1 MVRSERQKGAH
12 LMDDLLA
19 EFIAETREMLEAS
32 GGELVAWEADPTDR
46 ARLDSIFRFVH
57 TVKGNCGF
65 FDFPRLAALSHAA
78 EDALAD
84 CRAGRREPDSEL
96 VTAVLAII
104 DRIAQMV
111 DAIEAGED
119 LDAFGPEGGD
129 AFLIARLDTSG
140 EAAAET
146 RADEALAGGEDGSD
160 TPLEA
165 AAAMLAAA
173 SEDQA
178 APARRSDSTPA
189 GQRTIRLPVELLD
202 RVMSGVS
209 DMVLAR
215 NDLAHRLRQAGNQ
228 PTIDG
233 PFERLTTILSDV
245 RDAITRMR
253 MQRIETLL
261 GVLPR
266 LVRDLSAELGKQVM
280 VDCDGGEVELD
291 REMIETIRD
300 PLTHIIRNAI
310 DHGIETPSARLGN
323 GKREIGL
330 IAIAA
335 RQSGNTISIAISDDG
350 RGLDEERIAAK
361 AIATGLITASE
372 RAAMSRDRVLNL
384 IFEPGFSTAE
394 TVSNVSGRGV
404 GLDVVR
410 QNLEKVG
417 GSIKVASE
425 PGHGTVFTLQI
436 PLTLSIIAGLTVEV
450 AGHRFAIPQSY
461 VEEIV
466 QASASVLDLT
476 RMGETALVTFRGNR
490 VPCLML
496 GEVLGL
502 EGADTT
508 ASEPTLVML
517 RLASGDLFA
526 LAVEGI
532 HNHGDLVVKPLAP
545 AVMRSGLY
553 AGSTLLDD
561 GQPVLLLDVT
571 NIATQHHLLANTRA
585 RVLGPFETETV
596 AVAAAVPRAMLF
608 TDFAGRRCAVRL
620 ELVQRIETAP
630 VSAIDRSAALP
641 RVVIDGMILPL
652 IGLPEGPLASQRVRL
667 LRLSDGACELL
678 HAVREVEDAVELTAA
693 LTPVPEDPQ
702 AEAMTLIGGQPVTLI
717 DAHELF
723 ARYGEPPVS
732 AGRPS
737 CVLPQDEWARTIL
750 APLVTAAGYQI
761 VPEEAAGSGAVTIM
775 FDDVWEVAEA
785 LGRVVDGPVIRLRD
799 QPEAPAN
806 CQTIYRYDRD
816 GLLAALAAASRDLS
830 TGGRRSGGKA

>member
-1 MVRSERQKGAH
+1 
-12 LMDDLLA
+12 MDDLLA
-19 EFIAETREMLEAS
+19 DFIAETREMLEAS
-32 GGELVAWEADPTDR
+32 SGEIVAWEADPTDR
-46 ARLDSIFRFVH
+46 ARLDTIFRFVH

-84 CRAGRREPDSEL
+84 CRSARREADQHL

-104 DRIAQMV
+104 DRIGQMI
-111 DAIEAGED
+111 DHIEAGD
-119 LDAFGPEGGD
+119 DFPEGGD
-129 AFLIARLDTSG
+129 EALIAGLNVSHETPNVTGLEGVKTGLEGVWTGSG
-140 EAAAET
+140 
-146 RADEALAGGEDGSD
+146 
-160 TPLEA
+160 TPLHA
-165 AAAMLAAA
+165 PARTQLGAGDDA
-173 SEDQA
+173 QQ
-178 APARRSDSTPA
+178 PARRSETAGMAAA

-215 NDLAHRLRQAGNQ
+215 NDLAHRLRQAGTQ

-253 MQRIETLL
+253 MQRIETLMSA
-261 GVLPR
+261 LPR

-280 VDCDGGEVELD
+280 IDCDGGDVELD

-310 DHGIETPSARLGN
+310 DHGIEAPSARLAS
-323 GKREIGL
+323 GKREIGM

-335 RQSGNTISIAISDDG
+335 RQSGNTISIVISDDG

-361 AIATGLITASE
+361 AVTTGLITAGE
-372 RAAMSRDRVLNL
+372 RAGMARDKILNL

-394 TVSNVSGRGV
+394 TVSTVSGRGV

-417 GSIKVASE
+417 GSIKVASL
-425 PGHGTVFTLQI
+425 PGEGTTFSLQI
-436 PLTLSIIAGLTVEV
+436 PLTLSIIAGLTVV
-450 AGHRFAIPQSY
+450 VGGQRFAIPQSY

-466 QASASVLDLT
+466 QASRSALDLT
-476 RMGETALVTFRGNR
+476 WIGHTALITFRGNR

-496 GEVLGL
+496 GDVLGL
-502 EGADTT
+502 
-508 ASEPTLVML
+508 ASDEAAAAEPTLVML

-532 HNHGDLVVKPLAP
+532 HTHGDLVVKPLAP
-545 AVMRSGLY
+545 AVMKSGLY

-561 GQPVLLLDVT
+561 GQPVLLLDIA
-571 NIATQHHLLANTRA
+571 NIAAQHALVSETRA
-585 RVLGPFETETV
+585 RVLGPTDNDD
-596 AVAAAVPRAMLF
+596 AAAAATARAMLF
-608 TDFAGRRCAVRL
+608 TDFAGRRAAMRL

-630 VSAIDRSAALP
+630 VSAIERTGSGAAGRA

-652 IGLPEGPLASQRVRL
+652 IGLPDTPLTAPRVRL

-678 HAVREVEDAVELTAA
+678 YAVREVEDAVELTEP
-693 LTPVPEDPQ
+693 LSPVPEDPL
-702 AEAMTLIGGQPVTLI
+702 AEAITLIAGQPVTLI
-717 DAHELF
+717 DAHALF
-723 ARYGEPPVS
+723 ARHGEAPQTAS
-732 AGRPS
+732 RQR
-737 CVLPQDEWARTIL
+737 CILPEDEWARTIL
-750 APLVTAAGYQI
+750 APLLSGAGYDILPPGSTDREAIGI
-761 VPEEAAGSGAVTIM
+761 V
-775 FDDVWEVAEA
+775 FDDMVEVAEVLGHA
-785 LGRVVDGPVIRLRD
+785 LPTRIVRLRD
-799 QPEAPAN
+799 QPEAPAGSG
-806 CQTIYRYDRD
+806 TIYRYDRE
-816 GLLAALAAASRDLS
+816 GLLAAIAALAASR
-830 TGGRRSGGKA
+830 TGEAA

>member
-1 MVRSERQKGAH
+1 
-12 LMDDLLA
+12 MDDLLA
-19 EFIAETREMLEAS
+19 DFIAETREMLEAS

-46 ARLDSIFRFVH
+46 ARLDTIFRFVH

-65 FDFPRLAALSHAA
+65 FDFPRLASLSHAA

-84 CRAGRREPDSEL
+84 CRAGRRDPDQQL

-104 DRIAQMV
+104 DRIAAMI
-111 DAIEAGED
+111 DAIEANEPID
-119 LDAFGPEGGD
+119 EGD
-129 AFLIARLDTSG
+129 DESLIAMLDVSHETPQTGGLEGACEGSNPPLHAP
-140 EAAAET
+140 AAALLGSNDEPNAPQR
-146 RADEALAGGEDGSD
+146 RAD
-160 TPLEA
+160 PA
-165 AAAMLAAA
+165 AA
-173 SEDQA
+173 
-178 APARRSDSTPA
+178 
-189 GQRTIRLPVELLD
+189 QRTIRLPVELLD

-233 PFERLTTILSDV
+233 PFERLTTILTDV

-253 MQRIETLL
+253 MQRIETLF
-261 GVLPR
+261 GALPR
-266 LVRDLSAELGKQVM
+266 LVRDLSTELGKQVM
-280 VDCDGGEVELD
+280 IDLDGGDVELD

-310 DHGIETPSARLGN
+310 DHGIEGPSARLAAS
-323 GKREIGL
+323 KREIGL
-330 IAIAA
+330 LAIAA
-335 RQSGNTISIAISDDG
+335 RQSGNTISILISDDG
-350 RGLDEERIAAK
+350 RGLAEERIAAK
-361 AIATGLITASE
+361 AVATGLITAAE
-372 RAAMSRDRVLNL
+372 RAAMSRERILNL

-417 GSIKVASE
+417 GSIRVTST
-425 PGHGTVFTLQI
+425 PGKGTAFTLHI

-466 QASASVLDLT
+466 QASSQALDFT

-502 EGADTT
+502 PACPV
-508 ASEPTLVML
+508 AAKEPTLVML

-532 HNHGDLVVKPLAP
+532 HGHGDLVVKPLAP
-545 AVMRSGLY
+545 AVMKSGLY

-561 GQPVLLLDVT
+561 GQPVLLLDVA
-571 NIATQHHLLANTRA
+571 NIAAGADLVSDTRT
-585 RVLGPFETETV
+585 RVLGTLGDSAAEV
-596 AVAAAVPRAMLF
+596 AKQADRAMLF
-608 TDFAGRRCAVRL
+608 TDFAGRRSAVRL

-630 VSAIDRSAALP
+630 ITAIDRSAARP
-641 RVVIDGMILPL
+641 RVVIDGLILPL
-652 IGLPEGPLASQRVRL
+652 VGLPDTPLTQNRVRL

-678 HAVREVEDAVELTAA
+678 FAVREVEDAVELTEDLHA
-693 LTPVPEDPQ
+693 VPEDPL
-702 AEAMTLIGGQPVTLI
+702 AEAITLIAGQPVTLV

-723 ARYGEPPVS
+723 ARHGEPPL
-732 AGRPS
+732 AADRPR
-737 CVLPQDEWARTIL
+737 CTLPESEWARTIL
-750 APLVTAAGYQI
+750 APLVTAAGYDI
-761 VPEEAAGSGAVTIM
+761 VPASEAGTETLGIL
-775 FDDVWEVAEA
+775 FDDVYEVAEA
-785 LGRVVDGPVIRLRD
+785 LGRPLPQQVIRLRD
-799 QPEAPAN
+799 QPDAPTG
-806 CQTIYRYDRD
+806 CETIYRYDRES
-816 GLLAALAAASRDLS
+816 LLAALAAASRAALQAK
-830 TGGRRSGGKA
+830 GVAA

>member
-1 MVRSERQKGAH
+1 
-12 LMDDLLA
+12 MDDLLA
-19 EFIAETREMLEAS
+19 DFIAETREMLEAS
-32 GGELVAWEADPTDR
+32 SGELVAWEADPADR
-46 ARLDSIFRFVH
+46 ARLDAIFRFVH

-84 CRAGRREPDSEL
+84 CRAGRRDADGPL

-104 DRIAQMV
+104 DRIAAMV

-119 LDAFGPEGGD
+119 FPEGGD
-129 AFLIARLDTSG
+129 EALIAGLDGAPEPSRPDSS
-140 EAAAET
+140 APLHAPAET
-146 RADEALAGGEDGSD
+146 L
-160 TPLEA
+160 
-165 AAAMLAAA
+165 LAAA
-173 SEDQA
+173 DDGA
-178 APARRSDSTPA
+178 APARRADSA
-189 GQRTIRLPVELLD
+189 AAQRTIRLPVELLD

-253 MQRIETLL
+253 MQRIETLF
-261 GVLPR
+261 GALPR
-266 LVRDLSAELGKQVM
+266 LIRDLSAELGKQVM
-280 VDCDGGEVELD
+280 VDLDGGDVELD

-300 PLTHIIRNAI
+300 PLTHILRNAI
-310 DHGIETPSARLGN
+310 DHGIEAPAARLAN

-335 RQSGNTISIAISDDG
+335 RQSGNTISIVIADDG

-361 AIATGLITASE
+361 AVATGLMAPAE
-372 RAAMSRDRVLNL
+372 RAQMSRDRVLNL

-410 QNLEKVG
+410 QNLERVG
-417 GSIKVASE
+417 GSIKVTSV
-425 PGHGTVFTLQI
+425 PGEGTTFSLQI
-436 PLTLSIIAGLTVEV
+436 PLTLSIIAGLTVET
-450 AGHRFAIPQSY
+450 GGQRFAIPQSY

-466 QASASVLDLT
+466 QASSSALDLSWL
-476 RMGETALVTFRGNR
+476 GESALVTFRGVR

-502 EGADTT
+502 PGSETE
-508 ASEPTLVML
+508 ASDPTLVML

-561 GQPVLLLDVT
+561 GTPVLLLDIA
-571 NIATQHHLLANTRA
+571 NIAAQAGLVSDTRT
-585 RVLGPFETETV
+585 RVL
-596 AVAAAVPRAMLF
+596 AAAHEDTAAAEATPRAMLF
-608 TDFAGRRCAVRL
+608 TDFSGRRAAVRL

-630 VSAIDRSAALP
+630 VSAIDRTHATA
-641 RVVIDGMILPL
+641 RVVLDGLILPL
-652 IGLPEGPLASQRVRL
+652 TGLPEGPLPARRVRL
-667 LRLSDGACELL
+667 LRLGDGTCDLL
-678 HAVREVEDAVELTAA
+678 YAVREVEDAVELSAP
-693 LTPVPEDPQ
+693 LRPVPEDPMI
-702 AEAMTLIGGQPVTLI
+702 EAVTLLGGAPVTLL
-717 DAHELF
+717 DAHALF
-723 ARYGEPPVS
+723 ARYGEAPI
-732 AGRPS
+732 AAERTR
-737 CVLPQDEWARTIL
+737 CILPDGEWARTIL
-750 APLVTAAGYQI
+750 APLIAAAGYDVLAESDSETAATGPDAIRI
-761 VPEEAAGSGAVTIM
+761 VFE
-775 FDDVWEVAEA
+775 DVYEVAEA
-785 LGRVVDGPVIRLRD
+785 LGRELPGTVIRLRD
-799 QPEAPAN
+799 QPDAPAG
-806 CQTIYRYDRD
+806 CATVYRYDRE
-816 GLLAALAAASRDLS
+816 GLLAALAAASRGARAVRGAHAS
-830 TGGRRSGGKA
+830 TGEAA

>member
-1 MVRSERQKGAH
+1 
-12 LMDDLLA
+12 MDDLLA
-19 EFIAETREMLEAS
+19 DFIAETREMLEAS
-32 GGELVAWEADPTDR
+32 GGELVAWEADPADR
-46 ARLDSIFRFVH
+46 ARLDAIFRFVH

-65 FDFPRLAALSHAA
+65 FDFPRLARLSHAA

-84 CRAGRREPDSEL
+84 CRAGRRDPDQQL

-104 DRIAQMV
+104 DRIAAMV

-119 LDAFGPEGGD
+119 FPEGGD
-129 AFLIARLDTSG
+129 EALIAALDVSRETAG
-140 EAAAET
+140 ETGLEGV
-146 RADEALAGGEDGSD
+146 EEGSD
-160 TPLEA
+160 TPLHAPA
-165 AAAMLAAA
+165 AALLGA
-173 SEDQA
+173 SEDHA
-178 APARRSDSTPA
+178 ADRAQARRADA
-189 GQRTIRLPVELLD
+189 AQRTIRLPVELLD

-253 MQRIETLL
+253 MQRIETLFAA
-261 GVLPR
+261 LPR
-266 LVRDLSAELGKQVM
+266 LIRDLSAELGKQVM
-280 VDCDGGEVELD
+280 VDLDGGDVELD

-310 DHGIETPSARLGN
+310 DHGIESPSARLAA

-335 RQSGNTISIAISDDG
+335 RQSGNTISIVISDDG
-350 RGLDEERIAAK
+350 RGLNEERIAAK
-361 AIATGLITASE
+361 AIATGLITEAE
-372 RAAMSRDRVLNL
+372 RAAMPRDKLLNL

-417 GSIKVASE
+417 GSIAVRSH
-425 PGHGTVFTLQI
+425 PGEATLFKLQI

-466 QASASVLDLT
+466 QASAQALDFT

-502 EGADTT
+502 AAADR
-508 ASEPTLVML
+508 APAEPTLVML

-532 HNHGDLVVKPLAP
+532 HGHGDLVVKPLAP
-545 AVMRSGLY
+545 PVMASGLY

-561 GQPVLLLDVT
+561 GQPVLLLDVA
-571 NIATQHHLLANTRA
+571 NIAAEHNLLSDARTR
-585 RVLGPFETETV
+585 VFHPQVESH
-596 AVAAAVPRAMLF
+596 AASAEAMPRAMLF
-608 TDFAGRRCAVRL
+608 TDFDGRRAAVRL

-630 VSAIDRSAALP
+630 ASAIDRSGP
-641 RVVIDGMILPL
+641 RPRAVIDGMILPL
-652 IGLPEGPLASQRVRL
+652 VGLPDTPLTGPRLRL

-678 HAVREVEDAVELTAA
+678 YAVREVEDAAELTEA
-693 LTPVPEDPQ
+693 LRPVPEDPL
-702 AEAMTLIGGQPVTLI
+702 AEAVTLVGGQPVTLI
-717 DAHELF
+717 DAHALF
-723 ARYGEPPVS
+723 TLHGEPPQ
-732 AGRPS
+732 AAQRPR
-737 CVLPQDEWARTIL
+737 CILPEGDWARTIL
-750 APLVTAAGYQI
+750 APLVTAAGYDI
-761 VPEEAAGSGAVTIM
+761 VPPAEADATAVGIV
-775 FDDVWEVAEA
+775 FEEVAEVAGA
-785 LGRVVDGPVIRLRD
+785 LGRTLPERLIRLRERPD
-799 QPEAPAN
+799 APAGSN
-806 CQTIYRYDRD
+806 SIYRYDRE
-816 GLLAALAAASRDLS
+816 GLMAALAAAR
-830 TGGRRSGGKA
+830 GAAA

>member
-1 MVRSERQKGAH
+1 
-12 LMDDLLA
+12 MDDLLA
-19 EFIAETREMLEAS
+19 DFIAETREMLEAS
-32 GGELVAWEADPTDR
+32 GGELVAWEADPADR
-46 ARLDSIFRFVH
+46 ARIDTIFRFVH

-65 FDFPRLAALSHAA
+65 FDFPRLAGLSHAA

-84 CRAGRREPDSEL
+84 CRAGRRDADHQL
-96 VTAVLAII
+96 VNAVLAVI
-104 DRIAQMV
+104 DRIALMI
-111 DAIEAGED
+111 DAIEAGDE
-119 LDAFGPEGGD
+119 FPEGGD
-129 AFLIARLDTSG
+129 DALIASLNVSHETLGSTGGEAGLEGVKEGSNPPLHAPADALLAAND
-140 EAAAET
+140 EAAAPYRRT
-146 RADEALAGGEDGSD
+146 D
-160 TPLEA
+160 TA
-165 AAAMLAAA
+165 AA
-173 SEDQA
+173 
-178 APARRSDSTPA
+178 
-189 GQRTIRLPVELLD
+189 QRTIRLPVELLD

-233 PFERLTTILSDV
+233 PFERLTTMLADV

-253 MQRIETLL
+253 MQRIETLF
-261 GVLPR
+261 GALPR

-280 VDCDGGEVELD
+280 VDLDGGDVELD

-310 DHGIETPSARLGN
+310 GHGIEAPSARLAN

-330 IAIAA
+330 LAIAA
-335 RQSGNTISIAISDDG
+335 RQSGNTISIVISDDG

-361 AIATGLITASE
+361 ATATGLITAAE
-372 RAAMSRDRVLNL
+372 RAVMSRDKILNL

-394 TVSNVSGRGV
+394 VVSNVSGRGV

-417 GSIKVASE
+417 GSIKVSSA
-425 PGHGTVFTLQI
+425 PGEGTLFSLQI

-450 AGHRFAIPQSY
+450 GGHRFAIPQSY

-466 QASASVLDLT
+466 QGTARALEFT

-496 GEVLGL
+496 GEVLGVTSC
-502 EGADTT
+502 EIA
-508 ASEPTLVML
+508 AREPTLVML

-561 GQPVLLLDVT
+561 GQPVLLLDVA
-571 NIATQHHLLANTRA
+571 NIAAQANLVSETRT
-585 RVLGPFETETV
+585 RVLAPLDDGNAAA
-596 AVAAAVPRAMLF
+596 AVAARAMLF
-608 TDFAGRRCAVRL
+608 TDFAGRRSAVRL

-630 VSAIDRSAALP
+630 AAAIDRSAARP
-641 RVVIDGMILPL
+641 RVVIDGLILPL
-652 IGLPEGPLASQRVRL
+652 VGLPDSPLTLPRVRL

-678 HAVREVEDAVELTAA
+678 YAVREVEDAVELTEP
-693 LTPVPEDPQ
+693 LHPVHEDPL
-702 AEAMTLIGGQPVTLI
+702 AEAVTLIGGRPVTLV
-717 DAHELF
+717 DAHALF
-723 ARYGEPPVS
+723 ALHGEPPV
-732 AGRPS
+732 AAARPR
-737 CVLPQDEWARTIL
+737 CILPDGEWARTIL
-750 APLVTAAGYQI
+750 APLVASAGYEI
-761 VPEEAAGSGAVTIM
+761 VPEGETDDAAIGIVFEDVYEA
-775 FDDVWEVAEA
+775 AEA
-785 LGRVVDGPVIRLRD
+785 LGRTLPGRVIRLRD
-799 QPEAPAN
+799 QPDAPAD
-806 CQTIYRYDRD
+806 CATIYRYDREA
-816 GLLAALAAASRDLS
+816 LIAALAKAAVP
-830 TGGRRSGGKA
+830 TGEAA

>member
-1 MVRSERQKGAH
+1 
-12 LMDDLLA
+12 MDDLLA
-19 EFIAETREMLEAS
+19 DFIAETREMLEAS
-32 GGELVAWEADPTDR
+32 SGELVAWEADPTDR
-46 ARLDSIFRFVH
+46 ARLDAIFRFVH

-65 FDFPRLAALSHAA
+65 FDFPRLASLSHAA

-84 CRAGRREPDSEL
+84 CRAGRRDPDSRL

-104 DRIAQMV
+104 DRIVLMI
-111 DAIEAGED
+111 DTIEAGEP
-119 LDAFGPEGGD
+119 LDSLGPESADDILIDALDVSRETGPDTGVETGSGGGLEGVCEGS
-129 AFLIARLDTSG
+129 APPLHAP
-140 EAAAET
+140 AADLLNS
-146 RADEALAGGEDGSD
+146 ADES
-160 TPLEA
+160 
-165 AAAMLAAA
+165 
-173 SEDQA
+173 A
-178 APARRSDSTPA
+178 APARRSDPNSAGAASSST

-253 MQRIETLL
+253 MQRIETLFSA
-261 GVLPR
+261 LPR
-266 LVRDLSAELGKQVM
+266 LVRDVSAECGKQVM
-280 VDCDGGEVELD
+280 IDLDGGDVELD

-310 DHGIETPSARLGN
+310 DHGIETPSARLAK

-330 IAIAA
+330 LSIAA
-335 RQSGNTISIAISDDG
+335 RQSGNTISIVISDDG

-361 AIATGLITASE
+361 AVATGLITEAE
-372 RAAMSRDRVLNL
+372 RAAMPRDKLLNL

-417 GSIKVASE
+417 GSIAVRSH
-425 PGHGTVFTLQI
+425 PGEATLFRLQI

-466 QASASVLDLT
+466 QASAAALDFT

-502 EGADTT
+502 DEADLVP
-508 ASEPTLVML
+508 AEPTLVML

-532 HNHGDLVVKPLAP
+532 HNHGDIVVKPLAP

-561 GQPVLLLDVT
+561 GQPVLLLDIA
-571 NIATQHHLLANTRA
+571 NIAARHQLLAEARTRVFVPQA
-585 RVLGPFETETV
+585 ETLAGHENAT
-596 AVAAAVPRAMLF
+596 ARAMLF
-608 TDFAGRRCAVRL
+608 TDFTGRRAAVRL

-630 VSAIDRSAALP
+630 VAAIDRTAARA
-641 RVVIDGMILPL
+641 RVVIDGVILPL
-652 IGLPEGPLASQRVRL
+652 IGLPDAPLTSPRVRL
-667 LRLSDGACELL
+667 LRLCDGACELL
-678 HAVREVEDAVELTAA
+678 YAVREVEDAVELTEA
-693 LTPVPEDPQ
+693 LTPVPEDPL
-702 AEAMTLIGGQPVTLI
+702 AEAMTLIGGAPVTLI
-717 DAHELF
+717 DAHALF
-723 ARYGEPPVS
+723 ALHGEPPQ
-732 AGRPS
+732 AAERPR
-737 CVLPQDEWARTIL
+737 CILPEGEWARAIL
-750 APLVTAAGYQI
+750 APLITAAGYDI
-761 VPEEAAGSGAVTIM
+761 VPTGEHDPKAIGIVFE
-775 FDDVWEVAEA
+775 DVYEVAEA
-785 LGRVVDGPVIRLRD
+785 LGRPLPERVIRLRD
-799 QPEAPAN
+799 QPEAPAGSA
-806 CQTIYRYDRD
+806 TIYRYDRD
-816 GLLAALAAASRDLS
+816 ALMAALAAASRAAS
-830 TGGRRSGGKA
+830 RIPAAGEAA

>member
-1 MVRSERQKGAH
+1 
-12 LMDDLLA
+12 MDDLLA
-19 EFIAETREMLEAS
+19 DFIAETREMLEAF

-46 ARLDSIFRFVH
+46 ARLDTIFRFVH

-65 FDFPRLAALSHAA
+65 FDFPRLAHLSHAA

-84 CRAGRREPDSEL
+84 CRAGRRDPDQQL
-96 VTAVLAII
+96 VTAVLAVI
-104 DRIAQMV
+104 DRIVAMV
-111 DAIEAGED
+111 DAIEAGEPID
-119 LDAFGPEGGD
+119 EGD
-129 AFLIARLDTSG
+129 DENLIAMLDVSH
-140 EAAAET
+140 ET
-146 RADEALAGGEDGSD
+146 HFTGGLEGVYEGSNPPLNASTAGLAGSGDEQNADRSG
-160 TPLEA
+160 
-165 AAAMLAAA
+165 
-173 SEDQA
+173 
-178 APARRSDSTPA
+178 PARRADGSGSSSGA
-189 GQRTIRLPVELLD
+189 AAQRTIRLPVELLD

-253 MQRIETLL
+253 MQRIETLF
-261 GVLPR
+261 GALPR

-280 VDCDGGEVELD
+280 VDLDGGDVELD

-310 DHGIETPSARLGN
+310 DHGIEAPGARLAC

-330 IAIAA
+330 LAIAA
-335 RQSGNTISIAISDDG
+335 RQSGNTISIVITDDG

-361 AIATGLITASE
+361 AVVTGLVAAAE
-372 RAAMSRDRVLNL
+372 RPSMSRDKILNL

-394 TVSNVSGRGV
+394 IVSNVSGRGV

-417 GSIKVASE
+417 GSIRVSSA
-425 PGHGTVFTLQI
+425 PGHGTAFTLQI

-466 QASASVLDLT
+466 QASSSALDFT
-476 RMGETALVTFRGNR
+476 RMGEAALVTFRGNR

-502 EGADTT
+502 EACEIAGQ
-508 ASEPTLVML
+508 EPTLVML

-532 HNHGDLVVKPLAP
+532 HSHGDLVVKPLAP
-545 AVMRSGLY
+545 AVMKSGLY

-561 GQPVLLLDVT
+561 GQPVLLLDVA
-571 NIATQHHLLANTRA
+571 NIAAQYHLVSDTRTRVRA
-585 RVLGPFETETV
+585 VLGSDADAGATNAE
-596 AVAAAVPRAMLF
+596 RAMLF
-608 TDFAGRRCAVRL
+608 TDFAGRRSAVRL

-630 VSAIDRSAALP
+630 AAAIDRSAARP
-641 RVVIDGMILPL
+641 RVVIDGLILPL
-652 IGLPEGPLASQRVRL
+652 IGLPEDPLTLPRVRL

-678 HAVREVEDAVELTAA
+678 YAVREVEDAVELTEG
-693 LTPVPEDPQ
+693 LHPVPEDPL
-702 AEAMTLIGGQPVTLI
+702 AEAITLIGGRPVTVI
-717 DAHELF
+717 DAHALF
-723 ARYGEPPVS
+723 ALHGEPPIV
-732 AGRPS
+732 AQRPR
-737 CVLPQDEWARTIL
+737 CTLPDGEWARTIL
-750 APLVTAAGYQI
+750 APLVTAAGYEI
-761 VPEEAAGSGAVTIM
+761 VAGGEAGDGTLGIL
-775 FDDVWEVAEA
+775 FEDVYEVAEA
-785 LGRVVDGPVIRLRD
+785 LGRPLPERVIRLRD
-799 QPEAPAN
+799 QPDAPPGAR
-806 CQTIYRYDRD
+806 TIYRYDRE
-816 GLLAALAAASRDLS
+816 GLLAELNAAATEAAPALIAR
-830 TGGRRSGGKA
+830 TGEAA

>member
-1 MVRSERQKGAH
+1 
-12 LMDDLLA
+12 MDDLLA
-19 EFIAETREMLEAS
+19 DFIAETRDMLEAS

-46 ARLDSIFRFVH
+46 ARLDTIFRFVH

-65 FDFPRLAALSHAA
+65 FDFPRLASLSHAA

-84 CRAGRREPDSEL
+84 CRAGRRDPDSTL

-104 DRIAQMV
+104 DRIVLMI
-111 DAIEAGED
+111 DAIEAGQPLESLGPESDDDILIAALDVSRETSDQAGVWQGSVRGLEGVCEGSATD
-119 LDAFGPEGGD
+119 LDDP
-129 AFLIARLDTSG
+129 
-140 EAAAET
+140 AADLPTTLEESAVPT
-146 RADEALAGGEDGSD
+146 RRADLG
-160 TPLEA
+160 
-165 AAAMLAAA
+165 
-173 SEDQA
+173 A
-178 APARRSDSTPA
+178 APAPT

-253 MQRIETLL
+253 MQRIETLFSA
-261 GVLPR
+261 LPR
-266 LVRDLSAELGKQVM
+266 LVRDLAAECGKQVM
-280 VDCDGGEVELD
+280 IDLDGGDVELD

-310 DHGIETPSARLGN
+310 DHGIETPAARLAT

-330 IAIAA
+330 LSIAA
-335 RQSGNTISIAISDDG
+335 RQSGNTITIVISDDG

-361 AIATGLITASE
+361 AVATGLITEAE
-372 RAAMSRDRVLNL
+372 RAVMPREKLLNL

-394 TVSNVSGRGV
+394 MVSNVSGRGV

-417 GSIKVASE
+417 GSIAVRSH
-425 PGHGTVFTLQI
+425 PGEATFFRLQI

-466 QASASVLDLT
+466 QASSAALDFT
-476 RMGETALVTFRGNR
+476 RVGETALITFRGIR

-502 EGADTT
+502 AAADL
-508 ASEPTLVML
+508 APVEPTLVML

-545 AVMRSGLY
+545 AVMRSGHY

-561 GQPVLLLDVT
+561 GQPVLLLDVA
-571 NIATQHHLLANTRA
+571 NIAAQHQLLAEARTRVFA
-585 RVLGPFETETV
+585 GQSDSVAATSK
-596 AVAAAVPRAMLF
+596 AVARAMLF
-608 TDFAGRRCAVRL
+608 TDFSGRRAAVRL

-630 VSAIDRSAALP
+630 VTAIDRSAGRA
-641 RVVIDGMILPL
+641 RVVIEGLILPL
-652 IGLPEGPLASQRVRL
+652 IGLPDSPLTAPRVRL

-678 HAVREVEDAVELTAA
+678 YAVREVEDAVELAEA
-693 LTPVPEDPQ
+693 LTPVPEDPL
-702 AEAMTLIGGQPVTLI
+702 AEAITLIGGVPVTLI
-717 DAHELF
+717 DAHALF
-723 ARYGEPPVS
+723 ARHGEPPIV
-732 AGRPS
+732 ADRPR
-737 CVLPQDEWARTIL
+737 CTLPDGEWARAIL
-750 APLVTAAGYQI
+750 APLVAAAGYDI
-761 VPEEAAGSGAVTIM
+761 VPTAEADPQAIGIV
-775 FDDVWEVAEA
+775 FEDVYEVAEA
-785 LGRVVDGPVIRLRD
+785 LGRPLPQRLIRLRD
-799 QPEAPAN
+799 QPDAPAGSA
-806 CQTIYRYDRD
+806 TIYRYDRE
-816 GLLAALAAASRDLS
+816 GLIAALAKASR
-830 TGGRRSGGKA
+830 TPTAGEAA

>member
-1 MVRSERQKGAH
+1 
-12 LMDDLLA
+12 MDDLLA
-19 EFIAETREMLEAS
+19 DFIAETREMLEAS

-46 ARLDSIFRFVH
+46 ARLDTIFRFVH

-65 FDFPRLAALSHAA
+65 FDFPRLANLSHAA
-78 EDALAD
+78 EDALSD
-84 CRAGRREPDSEL
+84 CRAGRRDPDQSL
-96 VTAVLAII
+96 VSAVLAVI
-104 DRIAQMV
+104 DRIAAMI
-111 DAIEAGED
+111 DAIEAGEPIGDGRDED
-119 LDAFGPEGGD
+119 LVALLDVSHETSISGGLEGVCEGSNPHLHAPAATLLGSGD
-129 AFLIARLDTSG
+129 EQATPGR
-140 EAAAET
+140 
-146 RADEALAGGEDGSD
+146 RAD
-160 TPLEA
+160 
-165 AAAMLAAA
+165 
-173 SEDQA
+173 
-178 APARRSDSTPA
+178 PA

-215 NDLAHRLRQAGNQ
+215 NDLAHRLRQAGTQ

-245 RDAITRMR
+245 RDAISRMR
-253 MQRIETLL
+253 MQRIETLFSA
-261 GVLPR
+261 LPR
-266 LVRDLSAELGKQVM
+266 LIRDLSTELGKQVM
-280 VDCDGGEVELD
+280 VDLDGGDVELD

-310 DHGIETPSARLGN
+310 DHGIEGPSARLAN
-323 GKREIGL
+323 GKREIGIL
-330 IAIAA
+330 AIAA
-335 RQSGNTISIAISDDG
+335 RQSGNTISIVISDDG

-361 AIATGLITASE
+361 AVATGLVPAAE
-372 RAAMSRDRVLNL
+372 RASMSRDKILNL

-417 GSIKVASE
+417 GSIRVSST
-425 PGHGTVFTLQI
+425 PGQGTSFTLQI

-466 QASASVLDLT
+466 QASSTALDFT

-502 EGADTT
+502 EACET
-508 ASEPTLVML
+508 AAHEPTLVML

-532 HNHGDLVVKPLAP
+532 HSHGDIVVKPLAP
-545 AVMRSGLY
+545 AVMKSGLY

-561 GQPVLLLDVT
+561 GQPVLLLDVA
-571 NIATQHHLLANTRA
+571 NIAAQAHLVSDTRT
-585 RVLGPFETETV
+585 RVLAGLADNAEADTV
-596 AVAAAVPRAMLF
+596 SAARAMLF
-608 TDFAGRRCAVRL
+608 TDFTGRRSAVRL

-630 VSAIDRSAALP
+630 ASAIDRSASNP

-652 IGLPEGPLASQRVRL
+652 IGLPEGALALPRVRL

-678 HAVREVEDAVELTAA
+678 YAVREVEDAVELTEA
-693 LTPVPEDPQ
+693 LRPVSEDPL
-702 AEAMTLIGGQPVTLI
+702 AEAITLIGGRPVTLI
-717 DAHELF
+717 DAHALF
-723 ARYGEPPVS
+723 ALHGEPPH
-732 AGRPS
+732 AAERPR
-737 CVLPQDEWARTIL
+737 CTLPDGEWARTIL
-750 APLVTAAGYQI
+750 APLVTAAGYEI
-761 VPEEAAGSGAVTIM
+761 VSETEVDSDTLGIL
-775 FDDVWEVAEA
+775 FDDVYEVAEA
-785 LGRVVDGPVIRLRD
+785 LGRPLPPRVIRLRD
-799 QPEAPAN
+799 QPDAPTGSG
-806 CQTIYRYDRD
+806 TIYRYDRE
-816 GLLAALAAASRDLS
+816 GLVAALTAAAAATAATTMMRI
-830 TGGRRSGGKA
+830 GEAA